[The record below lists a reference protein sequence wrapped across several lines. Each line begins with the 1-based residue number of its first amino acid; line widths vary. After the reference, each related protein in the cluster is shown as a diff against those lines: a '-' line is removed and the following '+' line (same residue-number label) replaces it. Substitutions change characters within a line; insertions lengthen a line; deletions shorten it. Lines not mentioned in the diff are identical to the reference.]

1 MALSPQPPR
10 TPVVA
15 VATVS
20 YGSGDVL
27 EGFLESVPASSA
39 GPVVIVIANNDSA
52 DAAVAQFA
60 AVLSRLPTSGSQSG
74 LRRRDE

>member
-1 MALSPQPPR
+1 MALSPQLPR

-27 EGFLESVPASSA
+27 EGFLESVPTSSA
-39 GPVVIVIANNDSA
+39 GPVVI
-52 DAAVAQFA
+52 
-60 AVLSRLPTSGSQSG
+60 RGTK
-74 LRRRDE
+74 LRGRKKMMVER